1 MKPDEIANLNK
12 EELFLQ
18 IKRKC
23 ISRARVD
30 LYGGLLILISIIASF
45 ICLICRGTNLFD
57 DTNFFSSIFAITLV
71 CMAGWLVLYS
81 YWYKKKI
88 EKIDKPS
95 ELLHYF
101 GKKSRIFT
109 IFCLVLWFAL
119 FGVKF
124 VNYFRTTTIGFEHVL
139 LAIAFVVLVYL
150 IYVTNKPGSVRARD
164 MEIIKQL
171 QDLID
176 KE

>member
-1 MKPDEIANLNK
+1 
-12 EELFLQ
+12 
-18 IKRKC
+18 
-23 ISRARVD
+23 
-30 LYGGLLILISIIASF
+30 
-45 ICLICRGTNLFD
+45 
-57 DTNFFSSIFAITLV
+57 
-71 CMAGWLVLYS
+71 MAGWLVLYS

-95 ELLHYF
+95 ELLHNF

-139 LAIAFVVLVYL
+139 LAIAFVVLAYL

>member
-30 LYGGLLILISIIASF
+30 FYGGLLILISIIASF
-45 ICLICRGTNLFD
+45 ICLICRGTNVFD
-57 DTNFFSSIFAITLV
+57 DANFLSNIFAIALV
-71 CMAGWLVLYS
+71 CLAGWQVLYS
-81 YWYKKKI
+81 YRYKKKI
-88 EKIDKPS
+88 ERIDKPS

-109 IFCLVLWFAL
+109 IFCLVLWFAV

-124 VNYFRTTTIGFEHVL
+124 VNFFRTTTIGFEHVL
-139 LAIAFVVLVYL
+139 LAIAFVVLVYF
-150 IYVTNKPGSVRARD
+150 IYVTNKPGSVRPRD
-164 MEIIKQL
+164 KEIIDQL
-171 QDLID
+171 QELI
-176 KE
+176 ENE